1 MACRTTRH
9 REPVVC
15 QVVYFFLTAVYR
27 MYVLHLYV
35 TGQTPRSLRAEFNLR
50 RMCEK
55 YLGEDYELT
64 LIDVE
69 ARPDLAEAES
79 VFATPLT
86 MRVAPLPRLR
96 VVGDLSDSA
105 SVLTAL
111 GIDPAGVT
119 LPVKQG

>member
-1 MACRTTRH
+1 
-9 REPVVC
+9 
-15 QVVYFFLTAVYR
+15 

-35 TGQTPRSLRAEFNLR
+35 TGQSQRSLRAESNLR
-50 RMCEK
+50 HICEK

-69 ARPDLAEAES
+69 ARPDLAEAAS

-86 MRVAPLPRLR
+86 MRVAPLPISR

-105 SVLTAL
+105 GILVAL
-111 GIDPAGVT
+111 GIDPAGVVSS
-119 LPVKQG
+119 PVKQG

>member
-1 MACRTTRH
+1 MYTL
-9 REPVVC
+9 
-15 QVVYFFLTAVYR
+15 VYLFSVAAYR

-35 TGQTPRSLRAEFNLR
+35 TGQTQRSLRAEFNLR
-50 RMCEK
+50 RICEK

-79 VFATPLT
+79 IFATPLT
-86 MRVAPLPRLR
+86 LRVAPLPSSR
-96 VVGDLSDSA
+96 VIGDLSDSD

-111 GIDPAGVT
+111 GIDPAGVAPSVNQ
-119 LPVKQG
+119 LP

>member
-1 MACRTTRH
+1 
-9 REPVVC
+9 
-15 QVVYFFLTAVYR
+15 

-35 TGQTPRSLRAEFNLR
+35 TGQTQRALRAEFNLR
-50 RMCEK
+50 RICEK
-55 YLGEDYELT
+55 NLGEDYELT

-86 MRVAPLPRLR
+86 VRVAPLPMSR

-111 GIDPAGVT
+111 GIDPAGVA
-119 LPVKQG
+119 PPMEQG

>member
-1 MACRTTRH
+1 
-9 REPVVC
+9 
-15 QVVYFFLTAVYR
+15 

-35 TGQTPRSLRAEFNLR
+35 TGQTQRSLRAEFNLR
-50 RMCEK
+50 HICEK
-55 YLGEDYELT
+55 YLSGGYELT

-86 MRVAPLPRLR
+86 MRVAPLPKSR

-105 SVLTAL
+105 GVLTAL
-111 GIDPAGVT
+111 GIDSAGVGSSR
-119 LPVKQG
+119 KEG